1 LPLPEMSSFFE
12 VRLVKET
19 FKFNAAHFI
28 AFRGFRERLHGHNY
42 TCAVR
47 LIGSRRISSDG
58 YLLDF
63 GDVKKVTRSVCK
75 ELNEYFLCPMQ
86 SVVLTITLVKVD
98 GKEMVKIVCEDGEIF
113 LLPREDCLLLPIVHS
128 SAEEMAIYLWSK
140 ILNGLDAPTL
150 IRRGIHTLE
159 VSVSEAI
166 GQTAV
171 FRYPVPTGPDCPPL
185 DVASFIAGENVP
197 VAPCPSL
204 PGKEGG
210 ASMELLQ
217 IIRSGSSHENG
228 TQIRCCDD
236 CGSGSSWLKQ
246 KLQILV
252 DSANEGKMREQI
264 LAGKKCS
271 VEDLIEIV
279 GESENAI

>member
-1 LPLPEMSSFFE
+1 MDPTLPLPEMSSFFE

-75 ELNEYFLCPMQ
+75 ELNEYFLCPMH

-159 VSVSEAI
+159 VSMSLTHRRRRMAHPREA
-166 GQTAV
+166 
-171 FRYPVPTGPDCPPL
+171 PPPPRRS
-185 DVASFIAGENVP
+185 DVDGIDRFLL
-197 VAPCPSL
+197 L
-204 PGKEGG
+204 PPPPPPK
-210 ASMELLQ
+210 
-217 IIRSGSSHENG
+217 
-228 TQIRCCDD
+228 
-236 CGSGSSWLKQ
+236 LK
-246 KLQILV
+246 K
-252 DSANEGKMREQI
+252 
-264 LAGKKCS
+264 
-271 VEDLIEIV
+271 
-279 GESENAI
+279 